1 MGQLALVWAA
11 VLPVLGVITS
21 MEAAFMSGD
30 TDEEAAKAGTA
41 EESEVAKQEKSANQI
56 VGECV
61 MGIRTVASYN
71 LEQRFYEQYTAGSLL
86 ISGLMTNDAVVKGF
100 FGGLGMCCLMIIIGG
115 VFYYAVWLST
125 EGVINFT
132 QAMGPL
138 FVITGAMIPLMKAG
152 TLADA
157 GQCTLSAVRLFTL
170 FDTQPK
176 IDSFSEEGLQPDAA
190 ACKGQIELD
199 RVSFAYPTA
208 VEHQVCKE
216 LSLVFPAG
224 KTTAVCGPSGSGK
237 STLIQLI
244 ERFYDPTS
252 GKVTLDGVDI
262 ASLNVRWL
270 RGQLGLVGQ
279 EPVLFQGTV
288 AQNIAHG
295 KPGATQA
302 EIEEAARLANAHEFI
317 TKNLSGGY
325 ECEVGLQ
332 GGRLSGGQ
340 KQRVAIARALI
351 KRPSVLLL
359 DEATSA
365 LDNQSEA
372 VVQAA
377 LDDIMA
383 KQSFTTIVIAHRLS
397 TIRNA
402 DKIIVIN
409 EGEFAEEGTHD
420 ELLANQGLYS
430 SLVLSSEV

>member
-1 MGQLALVWAA
+1 MQWFTEGRQA
-11 VLPVLGVITS
+11 
-21 MEAAFMSGD
+21 
-30 TDEEAAKAGTA
+30 AAKIL
-41 EESEVAKQEKSANQI
+41 EVIERI
-56 VGECV
+56 
-61 MGIRTVASYN
+61 
-71 LEQRFYEQYTAGSLL
+71 
-86 ISGLMTNDAVVKGF
+86 
-100 FGGLGMCCLMIIIGG
+100 
-115 VFYYAVWLST
+115 
-125 EGVINFT
+125 
-132 QAMGPL
+132 
-138 FVITGAMIPLMKAG
+138 
-152 TLADA
+152 
-157 GQCTLSAVRLFTL
+157 
-170 FDTQPK
+170 PK

-295 KPGATQA
+295 KAGATQA
-302 EIEEAARLANAHEFI
+302 EIEEAARLANAHGFI
-317 TKNLSGGY
+317 TENLSGGY

-351 KRPSVLLL
+351 KRPAVLLL

-377 LDDIMA
+377 LDELLA
-383 KQSFTTIVIAHRLS
+383 KQRRTTLVVAHRLT

-402 DKIIVIN
+402 DRIVVI
-409 EGEFAEEGTHD
+409 EKGCVVMRGGAGV
-420 ELLANQGLYS
+420 
-430 SLVLSSEV
+430 SL

>member
-1 MGQLALVWAA
+1 
-11 VLPVLGVITS
+11 
-21 MEAAFMSGD
+21 
-30 TDEEAAKAGTA
+30 
-41 EESEVAKQEKSANQI
+41 
-56 VGECV
+56 
-61 MGIRTVASYN
+61 
-71 LEQRFYEQYTAGSLL
+71 
-86 ISGLMTNDAVVKGF
+86 
-100 FGGLGMCCLMIIIGG
+100 MIIFGA
-115 VFYYAVWLST
+115 VFWYAIWLST
-125 EGVINFT
+125 EGIINFT

-170 FDTQPK
+170 FDAQPK
-176 IDSFSEEGLQPDAA
+176 IDSFSEEGLKLDA
-190 ACKGQIELD
+190 CTGQIELD

-262 ASLNVRWL
+262 TTLNVRWL

-351 KRPSVLLL
+351 KRPAVLLL

-383 KQSFTTIVIAHRLS
+383 QHRFTTIVIAHRLS
-397 TIRNA
+397 TIRHA
-402 DKIIVIN
+402 DKIVVLN
-409 EGEFAEEGTHD
+409 EGRLEEEGTH
-420 ELLANQGLYS
+420 EQLLAKQGMYQ